1 MKSIKLNI
9 GGEER
14 EFFFGLG
21 FLGNLLESENLT
33 LQELGIKTTE
43 NPYKWTPLI
52 MWYSLAW
59 GYIREGKTI
68 EVKPLDVAD
77 WLDDLGLQSE
87 VVKSFDNALVA
98 SLTKDVPTDKKKV
111 AVTKK

>member
-1 MKSIKLNI
+1 MKSIKLKI

-68 EVKPLDVAD
+68 EVKPLYVAD

-98 SLTKDVPTDKKKV
+98 SLKKDVPTDKKKV